1 MLDNSCICALLCI
14 TEPSS
19 LPHNCVLDRILHVQT
34 LDQMDI
40 EEIHPLYVKV
50 KEHLASHPQD
60 RWVQISLIS
69 ILIIFFSWFLFSEHF
84 LSSLLLISIILKN
97 EIKNKLY
104 LFLFGEF
111 NFYVGDKKRFSFKVL
126 IYVITEQ
133 LGKLY
138 QSKYLMYSNAW
149 ILD

>member
-1 MLDNSCICALLCI
+1 MFGRLLLFFISSSQTQALVPYMVHIHGTILQSKRRWTNVWNVNLWGFFFVPKPASFNIKDVYSIAMLDNSCIFALSLCI

-69 ILIIFFSWFLFSEHF
+69 ILIIFFSWFLFS
-84 LSSLLLISIILKN
+84 
-97 EIKNKLY
+97 
-104 LFLFGEF
+104 
-111 NFYVGDKKRFSFKVL
+111 
-126 IYVITEQ
+126 
-133 LGKLY
+133 
-138 QSKYLMYSNAW
+138 
-149 ILD
+149 